1 MSAYKLPNP
10 SELNQSLEMI
20 LGEPAK
26 IAECDA
32 LGANSASHAAEFR
45 NRQDEV
51 VAYCLCDLPL
61 AAGLG
66 AALSMVPPGAAEDM
80 IEEGALTEMAT
91 ANLYEVMNIFSAL
104 YMDDSTSHLKLCSV
118 DAANDTDVSL
128 EGETHEITFNLDTGR
143 YGKGKVRFISK

>member
-10 SELNQSLEMI
+10 SELNESLEMI
-20 LGEPAK
+20 LGEAAQ
-26 IAECDA
+26 IAEGDA
-32 LGANSASHAAEFR
+32 LATNNASHAAEFV

-80 IEEGALTEMAT
+80 VDEGALTEMAT

-104 YMDDSTSHLKLCSV
+104 YMDDSTSHLKLTV
-118 DAANDTDVSL
+118 VNAANDTDMAL
-128 EGETHEITFNLDTGR
+128 EGETQEVTFDLDTGR

>member
-10 SELNQSLEMI
+10 GELNESLEMI
-20 LGEPAK
+20 LGESAK

-32 LGANSASHAAEFR
+32 LGANSASHAAEFK

-51 VAYCLCDLPL
+51 VAYCLCDLPI

-80 IEEGALTEMAT
+80 VEEGTLTEMAA

-104 YMDDSTSHLKLCSV
+104 YMDDSTAHLKLTAV
-118 DAANDTDVSL
+118 AAANDTDVSL
-128 EGETHEITFNLDTGR
+128 EGETHEITYNLDAGR
-143 YGKGKVRFISK
+143 YGQGKVRFISK

>member
-1 MSAYKLPNP
+1 MSAYKLPSP
-10 SELNQSLEMI
+10 TELNESLEMI
-20 LGEPAK
+20 LGESAK
-26 IAECDA
+26 IAEGAA
-32 LGANSASHAAEFR
+32 LATNSASHAAEFV

-80 IEEGALTEMAT
+80 VSDGSLTEMAT

-104 YMDDSTSHLKLCSV
+104 YMDDSTGHLKLTV
-118 DAANDTDVSL
+118 VNAANDTTMTL
-128 EGETHEITFNLDTGR
+128 EGDTQEVTFDLDTGR

>member
-1 MSAYKLPNP
+1 MSAYKLPQP
-10 SELNQSLEMI
+10 AELNESLEMI
-20 LGEPAK
+20 LGEAAK
-26 IAECDA
+26 ISESDA

-51 VAYCLCDLPL
+51 VAYCLCDMNL

-80 IEEGALTEMAT
+80 IEEGVLTEMAA

-104 YMDDSTSHLKLCSV
+104 YMDDSTAHLKLTAV
-118 DAANDTDVSL
+118 NAANDADISL
-128 EGETHEITFNLDTGR
+128 EGETQEVTFHLDTGK
-143 YGKGKVRFISK
+143 YGQGKVRFISK